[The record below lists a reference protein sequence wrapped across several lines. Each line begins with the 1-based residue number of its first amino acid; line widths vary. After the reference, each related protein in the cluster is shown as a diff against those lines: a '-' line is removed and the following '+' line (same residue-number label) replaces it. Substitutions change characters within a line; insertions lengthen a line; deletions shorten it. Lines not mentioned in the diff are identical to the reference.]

1 MKTTVQMRRKAIKE
15 LVSKEPINDQ
25 MELVEKLQSQFKI
38 ETNQAVVSR
47 DLRHMGI
54 VKKQV
59 KGSLIYELPDRDI
72 DTEILRLSLEDIQCN
87 ECMIVIKT
95 HPGLAPFVGD
105 TIDQLSSAEILGCI
119 AGENVVFVAPKSVKN
134 LQFLYKE
141 LCNHFH
147 FKSDK

>member
-25 MELVEKLQSQFKI
+25 MQLVEKLLSQYKI

-72 DTEILRLSLEDIQCN
+72 DTEILRLSLEDIQYN
-87 ECMIVIKT
+87 ESMIVIKT

-105 TIDQLSSAEILGCI
+105 SIDHAASIDILGCI

-134 LQFLYKE
+134 LHALYRD

-147 FKSDK
+147 FKPEM